1 MKLDAT
7 DTVIHETLPVLPDI
21 AWQRPDQQPLT
32 TLQPVIGAPLEWRF
46 FHVTELSEG
55 KAASRRLAM
64 ENVVASLSR
73 SACSFVYILTGT
85 SSGINL
91 YIGVAGSSA
100 SVDIPDVGTNLK
112 SIFEGNF
119 PGTRINSVSKEN
131 QEIQT
136 LLQHTRHLGF
146 INGIPSINEQEAN
159 HEGEEFQ
166 GIERLIN
173 ALTGETWLML
183 VSATPLPETE
193 ISRILNQAYDLSTEI
208 SYRIKRSVQQS
219 ANSSEQT
226 STSEGKNKNYTKGE
240 SESTANGTSKS
251 ASRGESDSK
260 AKGTTTSASKS
271 NQNSSGSGSST
282 SDGTSTTNTHGTSTN
297 VTDGSST
304 TKTRGTN
311 QSSSEGTN
319 ESVSKSVGNGSS
331 IALTSEVVDKHYE
344 EVQSHLSESVIKRL
358 RLGMGKGMY
367 NTSVYVGASS
377 SSVYERLSQGV
388 LSIFQGNQPSM
399 TPLRVNKLETAQTVD
414 LVHLLNRQTLQKTKA
429 STSAALMHSVPLD
442 ERQQVLAGTRLT
454 TEELVL
460 MTGLPTRELPGLKIR
475 QSVDFALNTP
485 TATGSDAIPLGYMI
499 HHGRELK
506 NNPLNLSRNQ
516 LDKHIFITG
525 VTGAGKTTTSMKLL
539 LESGLPFMV
548 IEPAKTEYRALHGI
562 CEDVDYYALG
572 REDLTPF
579 RLNPFE
585 LVALGQNLAS
595 HIKVISATL
604 CAAFPMEAAMPQIVE
619 EAIIQAYINKGWDIH
634 LGENFYVD
642 DPLNPESHAW
652 PTFADMIACLEPVI
666 KSKGMGREFEEKYQG
681 SLVARLTNLTLGAN
695 GRMLNT
701 QVSFDFDKLLDRKVV
716 IELEEIKDEQDK
728 ALFMGLIIQRLAE
741 CMKHRHSRTPG
752 FQHLTLIEEAHRLL
766 SRPEPGDT
774 GTRKMGVEM
783 FANLLAEVRKYGEG
797 LIIADQVPNKLVA
810 DVIKNTNI
818 KIVHRLLAADDRN
831 AIGDAMRLSDAQK
844 DFLVCLEAGETV
856 VYGGGWHGA
865 VRAQISRNIDT
876 SSGDITEAQIRLR
889 GQVQQWQQRQ
899 RLFPLL
905 SWDGDIESA
914 AELSLLVN
922 EGQRIIAMVM
932 RILMDRAN
940 RKHQGHHEELVQ
952 KRLAEAWQA
961 LLNNS
966 ELSPETLAERVTLLF
981 LDSQTITGWGN
992 EDRQMC
998 RELLPDMLQTLVA
1011 GIAVYQEL
1019 VNEDREIKRL
1029 EKSLVAQQG

>member
-1 MKLDAT
+1 MRLDAS
-7 DTVIHETLPVLPDI
+7 DTSIREQLPVLPDI
-21 AWQRPDQQPLT
+21 AWQRPEQQPLT
-32 TLQPVIGAPLEWRF
+32 SLQLVPGIPLEWRF
-46 FHVTELSEG
+46 YQVTELSEG

-64 ENVVASLSR
+64 ENVVASLGR
-73 SACSFVYILTGT
+73 SDCSFVYILAGTATG
-85 SSGINL
+85 IQL
-91 YIGVAGSSA
+91 YIGIAGDSHST
-100 SVDIPDVGTNLK
+100 DIPDVGTNLK

-119 PGTRINSVSKEN
+119 PGTRICPVSEEN
-131 QEIQT
+131 QAIQN
-136 LLQHTRHLGF
+136 LLERTSHLGF
-146 INGIPSINEQEAN
+146 VSGVPSFNELEAS
-159 HEGEEFQ
+159 HEGEDFQ

-173 ALTGETWLML
+173 ALTGETWLM
-183 VSATPLPETE
+183 VVAATPLRDVE
-193 ISRILNQAYDLSTEI
+193 INRIMDQAYHLSTEL

-219 ANSSEQT
+219 ANTSEQT
-226 STSEGKNKNYTKGE
+226 SITEGKSENYTKGE
-240 SESTANGTSKS
+240 SNSTANSTNKSTSRGETEGTSNGSNKS
-251 ASRGESDSK
+251 ASK
-260 AKGTTTSASKS
+260 NT
-271 NQNSSGSGSST
+271 NNSSGN
-282 SDGTSTTNTHGTSTN
+282 GTSTS
-297 VTDGSST
+297 DGSST
-304 TKTRGTN
+304 TKNRGTSN
-311 QSSSEGTN
+311 NWSNSSGTSNTHGTSQSRATGTN
-319 ESVSKSVGNGSS
+319 ESTSKSSGSGGS
-331 IALTSEVVDKHYE
+331 VALTSEVVDKRYE
-344 EVQSHLSESVIKRL
+344 ELQSHLSESVIKRL

-377 SSVYERLSQGV
+377 SSVYDRLSQGV

-399 TPLRVNKLETAQTVD
+399 TPLRVSKLESAQTTE
-414 LVHLLNRQTLQKTKA
+414 LVHLLNRQTLKKSDTAA
-429 STSAALMHSVPLD
+429 STALIHSIPLD
-442 ERQQVLAGTRLT
+442 EHQQVLAGTRLT

-475 QSVDFALNTP
+475 QNVDFALNTP
-485 TATGSDAIPLGYMI
+485 TVSGSDVISLGHMI

-506 NNPLNLSRNQ
+506 NNPLSLSRDQ
-516 LDKHIFITG
+516 LNKHIFITG

-539 LESGLPFMV
+539 LESGLPFLV
-548 IEPAKTEYRALHGI
+548 IEPAKTEYRALYGI
-562 CEDVDYYALG
+562 CQDVDYYALG

-585 LVALGQNLAS
+585 LVSLKQNLAS

-619 EAIIQAYINKGWDIH
+619 EAIIQAYKNKGWDIH
-634 LGENFYVD
+634 GGENLYID
-642 DPLNPESHAW
+642 DPLNPDSHDW

-701 QVSFDFDKLLDRKVV
+701 HAAFDFDQLLDRKVV

-741 CMKHRHSRTPG
+741 CMKHRHTRMPE
-752 FQHLTLIEEAHRLL
+752 FRHLTLIEEAHRLL

-844 DFLVCLEAGETV
+844 DFLVCLETGETV

-876 SSGDITEAQIRLR
+876 GSSDITEEMIRLR
-889 GQVQQWQQRQ
+889 GQQQQWQQRH

-905 SWDGDIESA
+905 SRDGGIGSA
-914 AELSLLVN
+914 AELSLLVD
-922 EGQRIIAMVM
+922 EGQRIISRVI
-932 RILMDRAN
+932 RILKDRAN
-940 RKHQGHHEELVQ
+940 DNSQDRHAPHMQ
-952 KRLAEAWQA
+952 KGLAQIWQA
-961 LLNNS
+961 LLDSNGYA
-966 ELSPETLAERVTLLF
+966 PEALAERVTLLF
-981 LDSQTITGWGN
+981 LDTQIISGWQN
-992 EDRQMC
+992 EDRQFC
-998 RELLPDMLQTLVA
+998 REVLPKLLLGLVDGLDIYQTSVEQDRDM
-1011 GIAVYQEL
+1011 
-1019 VNEDREIKRL
+1019 KRL
-1029 EKSLVAQQG
+1029 EKSLTA